1 MDVKHAVRNILPFFK
16 DKVSET
22 KLRESLRGDGTTSAD
37 RDPNGQQQPEGDS
50 SSRRNLTEDEIKE
63 AIKILESLP
72 GVKENGLQFKLT
84 TNSEG
89 LHVVHIEDRFGKMV
103 RRVAE
108 AELSQVK
115 ARHSEN
121 RTTGNLINKAM

>member
-1 MDVKHAVRNILPFFK
+1 MDVKFSVRNILPFFK

-22 KLRESLRGDGTTSAD
+22 KLRESLRGDATTSAD
-37 RDPNGQQQPEGDS
+37 RDPNGQQPNEED
-50 SSRRNLTEDEIKE
+50 SSRRNLSEEEIKE

-89 LHVVHIEDRFGKMV
+89 IHVVHVEDRFGKIV

-108 AELSQVK
+108 SELSQVK
-115 ARHSEN
+115 ARLADN
-121 RTTGNLINKAM
+121 KTTGNLINKVM

>member
-50 SSRRNLTEDEIKE
+50 SKRNLTEDEIKE

-84 TNSEG
+84 TNTEG
-89 LHVVHIEDRFGKMV
+89 IHVVHIEDRFGKVV

-115 ARHSEN
+115 ARSADKK
-121 RTTGNLINKAM
+121 TTGNLINKAM